1 MKDEKLVVL
10 REWNSVTEAEMAK
23 SILDGAGIFSTI
35 RNEYMSAIYPIG
47 TMPAQLVVKEEDAKR
62 AAELLDKM
70 PQFIILQLFKEF
82 GKLLKKPP
90 NSL

>member
-1 MKDEKLVVL
+1 MIMKDEKLVVL

-47 TMPAQLVVKEEDAKR
+47 TMPHSSWSRRKMRSGLPNCSTKCR
-62 AAELLDKM
+62 NLL
-70 PQFIILQLFKEF
+70 FCSYSRSS
-82 GKLLKKPP
+82 G
-90 NSL
+90 SS